1 MLIGSIMPK
10 LYQASRG
17 GRGAQQVA
25 AKAAME
31 RVVGVM
37 GNRDLEPFIP
47 ALVSCI
53 VRPAEVPDIVGKLSA
68 TTFVQTIEAPALA
81 VMVPLLVR
89 LHFAS
94 DLAGRKPAQEA
105 GWRWHV
111 G

>member
-1 MLIGSIMPK
+1 
-10 LYQASRG
+10 
-17 GRGAQQVA
+17 
-25 AKAAME
+25 ME
-31 RVVGVM
+31 RVCGVM

-89 LHFAS
+89 AHVHALGRRQP
-94 DLAGRKPAQEA
+94 LAGEGPQRATGAAA
-105 GWRWHV
+105 GA

>member
-1 MLIGSIMPK
+1 
-10 LYQASRG
+10 
-17 GRGAQQVA
+17 
-25 AKAAME
+25 ME
-31 RVVGVM
+31 RVCGVM

-89 LHFAS
+89 ARARAS
-94 DLAGRKPAQEA
+94 PRRAQAAAREA
-105 GWRWHV
+105 GLQRAT
-111 G
+111 GAAAGAR

>member
-1 MLIGSIMPK
+1 M
-10 LYQASRG
+10 
-17 GRGAQQVA
+17 A
-25 AKAAME
+25 ARAAME
-31 RVVGVM
+31 RVCGVM

-89 LHFAS
+89 ARALARAGRQQ
-94 DLAGRKPAQEA
+94 LAGP
-105 GWRWHV
+105 GP
-111 G
+111 

>member
-1 MLIGSIMPK
+1 M
-10 LYQASRG
+10 
-17 GRGAQQVA
+17 A

-89 LHFAS
+89 PHRKAPPRCKACRRMGGRFLQ
-94 DLAGRKPAQEA
+94 AGMQLVLIMRA
-105 GWRWHV
+105 
-111 G
+111 

>member
-1 MLIGSIMPK
+1 
-10 LYQASRG
+10 
-17 GRGAQQVA
+17 
-25 AKAAME
+25 ME

-53 VRPAEVPDIVGKLSA
+53 VRPTEVPDIVGKLSA

-89 LHFAS
+89 PQCWSRIKGSA
-94 DLAGRKPAQEA
+94 
-105 GWRWHV
+105 
-111 G
+111 

>member
-1 MLIGSIMPK
+1 MAGLTAGWQRGVK
-10 LYQASRG
+10 LASQASQEASRV
-17 GRGAQQVA
+17 RVVESVWPRQVA

-53 VRPAEVPDIVGKLSA
+53 VRPTEVPDIVGKLSA

-89 LHFAS
+89 PH
-94 DLAGRKPAQEA
+94 R
-105 GWRWHV
+105 RW

>member
-1 MLIGSIMPK
+1 
-10 LYQASRG
+10 
-17 GRGAQQVA
+17 
-25 AKAAME
+25 ME
-31 RVVGVM
+31 RVCGVM

-89 LHFAS
+89 ARLKSLEPCHIAVAEKR
-94 DLAGRKPAQEA
+94 LQTAV
-105 GWRWHV
+105 V
-111 G
+111 GALLRLLNAVADV